1 MVVWLPMQFKVKR
14 VNGSVRLID
23 RSEDLM
29 VISESQRLEPSL
41 ASVEE
46 RHDRSNAISEGFDL
60 SAR

>member
-1 MVVWLPMQFKVKR
+1 MQFKVKR